1 MTTERQVRQ
10 KYSEEFKRG
19 STALVAEQDYII
31 SKTARRVNVNAN
43 LLVKWRD
50 RLAKEST
57 GRRSTRDEREQ
68 LKRPCKVNRLPTM
81 EQEILKNSQYL
92 MMEMRCSPLPFA
104 RMPLA
109 GVRSSANNGCNCA
122 SGLEQQ
128 LDLR

>member
-104 RMPLA
+104 
-109 GVRSSANNGCNCA
+109 
-122 SGLEQQ
+122 
-128 LDLR
+128 